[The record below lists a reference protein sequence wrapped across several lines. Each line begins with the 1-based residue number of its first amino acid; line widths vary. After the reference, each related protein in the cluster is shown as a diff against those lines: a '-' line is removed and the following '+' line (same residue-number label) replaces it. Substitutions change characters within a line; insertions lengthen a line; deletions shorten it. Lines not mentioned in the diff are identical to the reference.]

1 MKMKKIISIFFV
13 FTFIYSCA
21 DYNVNKNRNIKEK
34 NFYSSKGFALVYE
47 DNLYTQ
53 KLINKKINNQEIQ
66 IMHDILKAN
75 THVQILN
82 PKNSKFVK
90 GKVNKKGN
98 YPKIFN
104 VVISKKIA
112 SILELDTE
120 NPYVEVFE
128 VKKNKT
134 FIAKKA
140 NTFEEE
146 KNVATKAPIDQVLID
161 DLTSS
166 NTAISKKKVQNNNF
180 ILVIN
185 DFYYQNSAID
195 LKNEL
200 SSKTNMKNIKIKK
213 INDNK
218 YRLFVGPFK
227 NFNAL
232 KTAYISLN
240 NLGFDELNVYK
251 E

>member
-1 MKMKKIISIFFV
+1 MKIKKIIYIFFV
-13 FTFIYSCA
+13 FTFTYSCA
-21 DYNVNKNRNIKEK
+21 DYNVNKKSNIKEK
-34 NFYSSKGFALVYE
+34 TFFASKGFALVYD

-53 KLINKKINNQEIQ
+53 KIINKKINNQEIQ

-82 PKNSKFVK
+82 PKNSKFIK
-90 GKVNKKGN
+90 AKINKKAN

-112 SILELDTE
+112 SILELDKE

-128 VKKNKT
+128 IKKNKT

-146 KNVATKAPIDQVLID
+146 KNVATKAPIVQILID
-161 DLTSS
+161 DLSSS
-166 NTAISKKKVQNNNF
+166 NTTISKKKAQSNNF

-185 DFYYQNSAID
+185 DFYYKNSAID

-200 SSKTNMKNIKIKK
+200 STKINLKDVKIKK

-240 NLGFDELNVYK
+240 NLGFDHLDIYIN
-251 E
+251 